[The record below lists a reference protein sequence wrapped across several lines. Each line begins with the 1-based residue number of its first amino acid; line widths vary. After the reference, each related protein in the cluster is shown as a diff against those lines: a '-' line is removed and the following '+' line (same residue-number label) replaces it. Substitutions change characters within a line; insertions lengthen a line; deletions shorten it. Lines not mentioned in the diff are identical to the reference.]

1 MNRNQK
7 LKANMISSLILQIAI
22 FVSGI
27 ILPRLFIE
35 FYGSKTNG
43 LISSIQQF
51 LGFISLGEMGIG
63 AVIQYN
69 LYKPLTENN
78 WNRVS
83 SIITSANKFF
93 NNLLKCIVVY
103 IVILSA
109 LLPLKVMDQFS
120 YFFTFTLVLSI
131 ALSYIVQYYFGMTY
145 RQLLDADQLSFVRI
159 IPQIFQIIINIIV
172 CIFLIKTQVNVQI
185 VKLVTSLLYSIQPLA
200 IYFYCKR
207 YYPKVRTNVILSEEP
222 IKQKRNGIAQH
233 LAAVVLKDTDV
244 VVLTLLST
252 LENVSVY
259 AVYNMVINGIE
270 VIIESVVNNFT
281 AFFGEL
287 LAKSNIDELKKK
299 FDLFESIYHC
309 LIITVFFCIGRLIV
323 PFVEV
328 YTKGIADANYNV
340 PLFAI
345 LLTIAQWMYC
355 ARLPYHIIIKA
366 AGHYKETQ
374 TSAIIEAALNIV
386 ISVATVYIWGL
397 VGVALGTATAML
409 YRSIYY
415 WIYLKKNILKRPLK
429 KVLSIYLRDLVIVAL
444 SIICTSWL
452 ELIHVSFVSWIVLAC
467 GVFMITSVIAFVV
480 LMITDKKTVISL
492 LKHEK
497 IDKK

>member
-7 LKANMISSLILQIAI
+7 LKANMISSLVLQLSVFA
-22 FVSGI
+22 SGI

-63 AVIQYN
+63 AVIQFN
-69 LYKPLTENN
+69 LYKPLAENN
-78 WNRVS
+78 WSRVS

-93 NNLLKCIVVY
+93 SNLLKCIVVY
-103 IVILSA
+103 IIILSA
-109 LLPLKVMDQFS
+109 LLPFKVLDQFPF
-120 YFFTFTLVLSI
+120 FFTFTLVLSI
-131 ALSYIVQYYFGMTY
+131 ALSYIMQYYFGMTY

-172 CIFLIKTQVNVQI
+172 CIFLIKIQVNVQI
-185 VKLVTSLLYSIQPLA
+185 VKLVTSLIYSIQPLA
-200 IYFYCKR
+200 IYIYCKK
-207 YYPKVRTNVILSEEP
+207 YYPNIRTNIKLSEEP
-222 IKQKRNGIAQH
+222 IKQKWNGIAQH

-244 VVLTLLST
+244 VVLTLLSS

-259 AVYNMVINGIE
+259 SVYNLVINGIE

-281 AFFGEL
+281 ALFGEL
-287 LAKSNIDELKKK
+287 LAKSKIDELKKK

-309 LIITVFFCIGRLIV
+309 LIIIVFFCIGRLIV

-328 YTKGIADANYNV
+328 YTKGITDANYKT

-345 LLTIAQWMYC
+345 LLTFAQWLYC
-355 ARLPYHIIIKA
+355 ARLPYHIMVKA

-374 TSAIIEAALNIV
+374 NSAIIEATLNIV
-386 ISVATVYIWGL
+386 ISVATVYVWGL
-397 VGVALGTATAML
+397 VGVALGTAIAML

-415 WIYLKKNILKRPLK
+415 WIYLKKNVLNRPLK
-429 KVLSIYLRDLVIVAL
+429 KVISIYFRDLVIVGL
-444 SIICTSWL
+444 STICTSWL
-452 ELIHVSFVSWIVLAC
+452 ELVHVSYLSWIMLAC
-467 GVFMITSVIAFVV
+467 GVFVITSVIAFVV
-480 LMITDKKTVISL
+480 LIITDKKNVISL
-492 LKHEK
+492 LKHVI